1 MTTGPLY
8 RWDVESTWVDS
19 WEEGFSQ
26 EEKSKPTPSISRN
39 ERKRNLENI
48 KILVENFYKCEIT
61 F

>member
-1 MTTGPLY
+1 
-8 RWDVESTWVDS
+8 VESTLVDS

-48 KILVENFYKCEIT
+48 TILVENF
-61 F
+61 